1 MNDQQQPKL
10 YRQQIEELEQ
20 QRLAAVAKSDADFNN
35 PAWLQQALE
44 LEHDAAVLARKQHN
58 AIAGAYETLY
68 IESQQMASDL
78 AAARAEVKLLQT
90 TLQAVLEVAKIAAYY
105 MPGELKE
112 NQQAVLDAIQQAS
125 AALSPTEP
133 TD

>member
-10 YRQQIEELEQ
+10 YRQQIEEWEQ
-20 QRLAAVAKSDADFNN
+20 QRQAAVAKSDADFNN

-78 AAARAEVKLLQT
+78 AAARAEVARLREALGQITIHCNESKTANYQ
-90 TLQAVLEVAKIAAYY
+90 ERVATIR
-105 MPGELKE
+105 GIVNGL
-112 NQQAVLDAIQQAS
+112 
-125 AALSPTEP
+125 ALWRS
-133 TD
+133 